1 MTEAALNERQR
12 RFVEYYMG
20 EARGNAT
27 SAARLAGYKQP
38 QMQGSRLMK
47 KDEVQTAISSLVEIC
62 PAAASR
68 HDLQDFW
75 TTVMYDPRVNI
86 NSRLKAS
93 ELLAKSQGFLHA
105 HSNEHTLMTLSDA
118 DLVRLAKSAL
128 KTLESDALS
137 AVHQTEEAL

>member
-1 MTEAALNERQR
+1 
-12 RFVEYYMG
+12 MG

-47 KDEVQTAISSLVEIC
+47 KMRFRLAISSLVEIC

-93 ELLAKSQGFLHA
+93 ELLAKSQGFSTA
-105 HSNEHTLMTLSDA
+105 HTAEHTLMTLSDA
-118 DLVRLAKSAL
+118 ALVRLAKSAL
-128 KTLESDALS
+128 KTLESNPAS
-137 AVHQTEEAL
+137 AVHQTEEAI